1 MNSGPKNE
9 MWTDGFHLDSC
20 RTMSSEGQAGAVAPE
35 QLANAVKTMDVKD
48 KSGKKG
54 KGDSGHALP
63 LEVSM
68 NASERLTT
76 V

>member
-1 MNSGPKNE
+1 
-9 MWTDGFHLDSC
+9 
-20 RTMSSEGQAGAVAPE
+20 MSSEGQAGAVAPE

-54 KGDSGHALP
+54 KGDGGHVLP

-68 NASERLTT
+68 NASGRLTT